1 MENNQEKKQTV
12 LSLIQPT
19 GTPTLGNYL
28 GALKNWKNMSDG
40 YDCFFGVADLHSITV
55 RPNPADLRRR
65 TTEMYALLL
74 ALGLDPHK
82 NTVFVQSHVPAHA
95 QLAWILDCYTQFGE
109 ASRMTQFKD
118 KSEKHPDNVNVGLFA
133 YPVLMAADIL
143 LYQTDFVPIG
153 IDQKQHLEIT
163 RNIADRFNGLYGNT
177 FKLPEPFIGKS
188 GAKIMS
194 LQEPNKKMSKSDT
207 NPKAFISVLDD
218 DNTIMKKIKS
228 AVTDSEA
235 RVYRKDGKDG
245 VNNLMGIYSCCTGKT
260 DEEIEK
266 EFEILDESGTKAG
279 CVRLKLNEILYFEY
293 IKRSRKAAII
303 LEDCRYECECT
314 FENLVEELQPYDF
327 AVNHRGC
334 LVNLRHIEKIQG
346 FHIYLDNGKELS
358 LAQKRSSDFREEMNK
373 FLQKTQRRE

>member
-133 YPVLMAADIL
+133 YPVLMAADI
-143 LYQTDFVPIG
+143 
-153 IDQKQHLEIT
+153 
-163 RNIADRFNGLYGNT
+163 
-177 FKLPEPFIGKS
+177 S
-188 GAKIMS
+188 
-194 LQEPNKKMSKSDT
+194 
-207 NPKAFISVLDD
+207 
-218 DNTIMKKIKS
+218 
-228 AVTDSEA
+228 
-235 RVYRKDGKDG
+235 
-245 VNNLMGIYSCCTGKT
+245 
-260 DEEIEK
+260 
-266 EFEILDESGTKAG
+266 
-279 CVRLKLNEILYFEY
+279 Y
-293 IKRSRKAAII
+293 IRPT
-303 LEDCRYECECT
+303 L
-314 FENLVEELQPYDF
+314 
-327 AVNHRGC
+327 
-334 LVNLRHIEKIQG
+334 
-346 FHIYLDNGKELS
+346 
-358 LAQKRSSDFREEMNK
+358 FR
-373 FLQKTQRRE
+373 